1 MGEPQMLAASLQR
14 GLLLRMT
21 LRSKS
26 VWAAIACA
34 IVVIA
39 LSTSCGNSNFFPS
52 QKAIVALTISPSS
65 GVVAAGKTVS
75 FSATGT
81 LGNNQT
87 QDVTSQVTWSSSAP
101 GIATISGGTATGV
114 ANGATTI
121 TASANN
127 VTAQAKLL
135 VSNLTSI
142 TVTPS
147 TWNPIT
153 SGGTQQFAANGS
165 DGSVVTTYVTWTT
178 SDSNCA
184 TITSAGLATFVGS
197 GTSTSCTITAT
208 LGSYSATASVSGL

>member
-1 MGEPQMLAASLQR
+1 
-14 GLLLRMT
+14 MT

-52 QKAIVALTISPSS
+52 QKAIVALTISPGS

-127 VTAQAKLL
+127 VTAQATLL

-147 TWNPIT
+147 SWNPIS
-153 SGGTQQFAANGS
+153 SGGTQTFTAAGN
-165 DGSVVTTYVTWTT
+165 DGTAVTNYVTWTT

-184 TITSAGLATFVGS
+184 TITSAGVATFVG
-197 GTSTSCTITAT
+197 TTTTCTITAT